1 MENYFQS
8 WITTASGVTG
18 DSEQSLLGNLTN
30 WDRGTALGL
39 TFVLPV
45 TTVIILAQTQQQL
58 PDAVSL
64 KHYITQLVWRLQLF
78 TGLGASNWIL
88 HQSKRTYETTS
99 VPKHNTQHIYV
110 SESSWKLG
118 GTTYMIKGASSGWVQ
133 PCLSDRFLFI
143 RAFMPE
149 WLLVFWHG
157 STCCLFN

>member
-64 KHYITQLVWRLQLF
+64 KHYITQLWTKLKQNVW
-78 TGLGASNWIL
+78 
-88 HQSKRTYETTS
+88 
-99 VPKHNTQHIYV
+99 NT
-110 SESSWKLG
+110 
-118 GTTYMIKGASSGWVQ
+118 IKYS
-133 PCLSDRFLFI
+133 
-143 RAFMPE
+143 
-149 WLLVFWHG
+149 
-157 STCCLFN
+157 